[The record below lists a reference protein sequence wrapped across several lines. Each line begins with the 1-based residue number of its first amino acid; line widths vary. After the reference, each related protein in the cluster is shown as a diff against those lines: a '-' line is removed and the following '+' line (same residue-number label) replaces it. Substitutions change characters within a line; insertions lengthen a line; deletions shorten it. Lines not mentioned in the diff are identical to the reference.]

1 MTRALC
7 AALRQALLLA
17 AAAALSAGL
26 KCVCLLCDSSNFTC
40 QTEGAC
46 WASVM
51 LTNGKEQVIKSCVSL
66 PELNAQVFCHSS
78 NNVTKTEC
86 CFTDFCNNITLHLP
100 TASPNAPKL
109 GPMELTI
116 VVTVPVFLLSI
127 ASVLTVWAC
136 QGRQCTYRKK
146 KRPNVE
152 EPLSECNLVN
162 AGKTLKDLIYDVTAS
177 GSGSGLPL
185 LVQRTIARTI
195 VLQEI
200 VGKGRFGEV
209 WHGRWCGEDVAVKIF
224 SSRDERSWFR
234 EAEIYQ
240 TVMLRHENILGFI
253 AADNK
258 DNGTW
263 TQLWLVSEYH
273 EQGSLYDYL
282 NRNIVTVAGMIK
294 LALSIASGLAH
305 LHMEIVGTQGKPA
318 IAHRDIK
325 SKNILVKKCETC
337 AIADLGLAVK
347 HDSILNTIDIP
358 QNPKVGTKRYMAPE
372 MLDDTINVN
381 IFESF
386 KRADIYSV
394 GLVYWEIARRCSVG
408 GIVEEYQLPYY
419 DMVPSDPSVEEMRK
433 VVCDQK
439 FRPSIPNQWQSCE
452 ALRVMGRIMRGCKFI
467 YSRPDYTLQLWCG
480 NQEGSVAEVYQLNF
494 YGNSYPSQEKLISLF
509 SLLEVTFTI
518 FCFVCYGNG
527 KLVIVEKQDNG
538 TFGFEIQTYRLPNQ
552 NTCSADMCT
561 LICKIQEDSPAHCAG
576 LQAGDVL
583 AKINGVS
590 TEGFTHKQVVDLIR
604 SSGNLLTIET
614 LNGTMILKRTELEAK
629 LQVLKQTLKKKWV
642 EFRSLQLQEQRLLH
656 GDATNCPSL
665 ENMDIDEFTL
675 LGPLPGAALRDR
687 NRLSSASSCKSWLSS
702 MTIDSEDGYQ
712 TGVSEDSSRD
722 AFSRQTSTDDECF
735 VLKEG
740 DDFLKRSSSRRNR
753 SISSAS
759 SGSMSPLCEG
769 NFSGMYGTLPRKSR
783 RGSVRKQLLKFI
795 PGLHHAVE
803 EEESRF

>member
-7 AALRQALLLA
+7 QVLLLLA
-17 AAAALSAGL
+17 AATALSAGL

-51 LTNGKEQVIKSCVSL
+51 LTNGKEQVTKSCVSL

-100 TASPNAPKL
+100 T
-109 GPMELTI
+109 
-116 VVTVPVFLLSI
+116 
-127 ASVLTVWAC
+127 
-136 QGRQCTYRKK
+136 
-146 KRPNVE
+146 
-152 EPLSECNLVN
+152 
-162 AGKTLKDLIYDVTAS
+162 
-177 GSGSGLPL
+177 
-185 LVQRTIARTI
+185 
-195 VLQEI
+195 
-200 VGKGRFGEV
+200 
-209 WHGRWCGEDVAVKIF
+209 
-224 SSRDERSWFR
+224 
-234 EAEIYQ
+234 
-240 TVMLRHENILGFI
+240 
-253 AADNK
+253 

-372 MLDDTINVN
+372 MLDDTMNVN

-419 DMVPSDPSVEEMRK
+419 DMVPSDPSIEEMRK

-452 ALRVMGRIMRGCKFI
+452 ALRVMGRIMRECW
-467 YSRPDYTLQLWCG
+467 YA
-480 NQEGSVAEVYQLNF
+480 N
-494 YGNSYPSQEKLISLF
+494 
-509 SLLEVTFTI
+509 
-518 FCFVCYGNG
+518 
-527 KLVIVEKQDNG
+527 
-538 TFGFEIQTYRLPNQ
+538 
-552 NTCSADMCT
+552 
-561 LICKIQEDSPAHCAG
+561 
-576 LQAGDVL
+576 
-583 AKINGVS
+583 
-590 TEGFTHKQVVDLIR
+590 
-604 SSGNLLTIET
+604 
-614 LNGTMILKRTELEAK
+614 
-629 LQVLKQTLKKKWV
+629 
-642 EFRSLQLQEQRLLH
+642 
-656 GDATNCPSL
+656 
-665 ENMDIDEFTL
+665 
-675 LGPLPGAALRDR
+675 GAARLTALRIKKTISQLCVKED
-687 NRLSSASSCKSWLSS
+687 CK
-702 MTIDSEDGYQ
+702 
-712 TGVSEDSSRD
+712 
-722 AFSRQTSTDDECF
+722 A
-735 VLKEG
+735 
-740 DDFLKRSSSRRNR
+740 
-753 SISSAS
+753 
-759 SGSMSPLCEG
+759 
-769 NFSGMYGTLPRKSR
+769 
-783 RGSVRKQLLKFI
+783 
-795 PGLHHAVE
+795 
-803 EEESRF
+803 

>member
-1 MTRALC
+1 MTRALRS
-7 AALRQALLLA
+7 ALRQVLLLLSTA
-17 AAAALSAGL
+17 TALSAGL

-100 TASPNAPKL
+100 T
-109 GPMELTI
+109 
-116 VVTVPVFLLSI
+116 
-127 ASVLTVWAC
+127 
-136 QGRQCTYRKK
+136 
-146 KRPNVE
+146 
-152 EPLSECNLVN
+152 
-162 AGKTLKDLIYDVTAS
+162 
-177 GSGSGLPL
+177 
-185 LVQRTIARTI
+185 
-195 VLQEI
+195 
-200 VGKGRFGEV
+200 
-209 WHGRWCGEDVAVKIF
+209 
-224 SSRDERSWFR
+224 
-234 EAEIYQ
+234 
-240 TVMLRHENILGFI
+240 
-253 AADNK
+253 

-372 MLDDTINVN
+372 MLDDTMNVN

-419 DMVPSDPSVEEMRK
+419 DMVPSDPSIEEMRK

-452 ALRVMGRIMRGCKFI
+452 ALRVMGRIMRECW
-467 YSRPDYTLQLWCG
+467 YA
-480 NQEGSVAEVYQLNF
+480 N
-494 YGNSYPSQEKLISLF
+494 
-509 SLLEVTFTI
+509 
-518 FCFVCYGNG
+518 
-527 KLVIVEKQDNG
+527 
-538 TFGFEIQTYRLPNQ
+538 
-552 NTCSADMCT
+552 
-561 LICKIQEDSPAHCAG
+561 
-576 LQAGDVL
+576 
-583 AKINGVS
+583 
-590 TEGFTHKQVVDLIR
+590 
-604 SSGNLLTIET
+604 
-614 LNGTMILKRTELEAK
+614 
-629 LQVLKQTLKKKWV
+629 
-642 EFRSLQLQEQRLLH
+642 
-656 GDATNCPSL
+656 
-665 ENMDIDEFTL
+665 
-675 LGPLPGAALRDR
+675 GAARLTALRIKKTISQLCVKED
-687 NRLSSASSCKSWLSS
+687 CK
-702 MTIDSEDGYQ
+702 
-712 TGVSEDSSRD
+712 
-722 AFSRQTSTDDECF
+722 A
-735 VLKEG
+735 
-740 DDFLKRSSSRRNR
+740 
-753 SISSAS
+753 
-759 SGSMSPLCEG
+759 
-769 NFSGMYGTLPRKSR
+769 
-783 RGSVRKQLLKFI
+783 
-795 PGLHHAVE
+795 
-803 EEESRF
+803 